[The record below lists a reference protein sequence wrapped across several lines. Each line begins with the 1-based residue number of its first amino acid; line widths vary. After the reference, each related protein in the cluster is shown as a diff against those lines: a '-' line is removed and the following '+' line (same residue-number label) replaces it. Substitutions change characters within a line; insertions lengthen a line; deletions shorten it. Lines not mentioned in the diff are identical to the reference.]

1 MSLDC
6 SITDILKADFD
17 KLWHC
22 THRGNTVEIVTPYLM
37 PDSTFL
43 TLFFTQRDDRMIVC
57 DGGRIWEL
65 IREAIGGSYDDALG
79 ELRALA
85 EENQISEGE
94 DNGEPVF
101 FKECRDKKLLSSI
114 AFDVGNF
121 ATMAANVL
129 SAAYMDEQEE
139 KTRFVTETRTFLSRI
154 IELGPKRHLYFNAP
168 VPGVPNIRFSAVVS
182 TDSRMSIV
190 SCVNGKSF
198 NDFRKN
204 TLDAAF
210 NLKLAWRSNART
222 QLDRTVP
229 IINDTTPGYDPDKL
243 SDRIKE
249 LTEQAKM
256 EPVLWSQKDR
266 LRTLLA
272 A

>member
-1 MSLDC
+1 MQINIYLA
-6 SITDILKADFD
+6 IPP
-17 KLWHC
+17 KLSA
-22 THRGNTVEIVTPYLM
+22 P
-37 PDSTFL
+37 PSTASPL
-43 TLFFTQRDDRMIVC
+43 SSSSV
-57 DGGRIWEL
+57 
-65 IREAIGGSYDDALG
+65 IREQNLG

-94 DNGEPVF
+94 NEGEPVF

-129 SAAYMDEQEE
+129 LSAYMDEPEE
-139 KTRFVTETRTFLSRI
+139 KETRFVTETRTFLSRI
-154 IELGPKRHLYFNAP
+154 IAPDPKRNLYFNAH
-168 VPGVPNIRFSAVVS
+168 VPGVPNVKFSAVVS
-182 TDSRMSIV
+182 NTSKMSIV
-190 SCVNGKSF
+190 SCVNGTSF

-222 QLDRTVP
+222 QLDKTVP
-229 IINDTTPGYDPDKL
+229 ILNDNARGYDPDKL
-243 SDRIKE
+243 ADRIKE
-249 LTEQAKM
+249 LTDQAKM
-256 EPVLWSQKDR
+256 EPVLWSQKEK